1 MELYDKLLAPLAQL
15 SKGLLGDL
23 VDQEVSPSPTYQ
35 QSPTR
40 DLLGPPKHEGESHV
54 PPRREDSERQL

>member
-1 MELYDKLLAPLAQL
+1 MEFYDKLLAPLAQL

-40 DLLGPPKHEGESHV
+40 DLFGPPKHEGEPHV
-54 PPRREDSERQL
+54 PSR